1 MLWCSV
7 HSKSMRNAL
16 TFCCIYSQKWRFV
29 WTTRRKVWRLCGLWR
44 SFRAPWSRWENCI
57 RYEMNSDQWNF
68 FMLFWQI
75 FFLLST
81 LFFFSKQQ
89 RDNDSVSGESGDEV
103 DPFNDP
109 DDKWEKDF
117 KLDSS
122 SSRFVRHKWIINW
135 QVNPSSSCTW
145 VIYCQLSIS
154 LVRPRDCI
162 FLHRRISSLSSSGLS
177 SSRARSSSAGKP
189 QGTSWNTH

>member
-1 MLWCSV
+1 MKIRLNNTKKGLTTVWSLEKFQSALEQMRELYQVWNELRSV
-7 HSKSMRNAL
+7 KLFHAFL
-16 TFCCIYSQKWRFV
+16 TN
-29 WTTRRKVWRLCGLWR
+29 L
-44 SFRAPWSRWENCI
+44 
-57 RYEMNSDQWNF
+57 F
-68 FMLFWQI
+68 F
-75 FFLLST
+75 LST

-154 LVRPRDCI
+154 FVRPRDCV